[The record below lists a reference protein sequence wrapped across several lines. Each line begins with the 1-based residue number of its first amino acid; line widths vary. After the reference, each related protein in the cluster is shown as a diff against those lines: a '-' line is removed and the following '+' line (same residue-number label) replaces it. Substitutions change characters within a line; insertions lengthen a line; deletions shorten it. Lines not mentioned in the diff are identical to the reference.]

1 MSAASSGPAPLSR
14 RGGWWRRLVDGED
27 GGGRSVPH
35 ELNRVLR
42 EKRCMVALGEE
53 FLGGPGYV
61 WARPTVRA
69 YIAAE
74 EAMIALVEE
83 VIRDAGG
90 FPTVDAAPVPA
101 ARTQRDAL
109 SAAWEKLRGEIDRC
123 HALMQWA
130 EDEGEEQVRRLLHN
144 LLAEARRWDTELRRM
159 LMKM

>member
-1 MSAASSGPAPLSR
+1 MSAASSSPAPSSR
-14 RGGWWRRLVDGED
+14 RGGWWRRLFDGQD
-27 GGGRSVPH
+27 GGGRAVPH

-53 FLGGPGYV
+53 FLGGRHYV
-61 WARPTVRA
+61 WARQTVRA
-69 YIAAE
+69 FIAAE
-74 EAMIALVEE
+74 EAMIAQVEE

-90 FPTVDAAPVPA
+90 FPTMDAAPAPA

-109 SAAWEKLRGEIDRC
+109 SAAWGKLREEIDRY
-123 HALMQWA
+123 HALAQWA

-144 LLAEARRWDTELRRM
+144 LLAEARRWDTELRLT